1 VAREQFHLL
10 AGEELLRVY
19 KPEGGTAVKVFCSVC
34 GSSLFGGA
42 WPDGDEVSVRFGSLD
57 DDPQIRPQF
66 HTFVGSRP
74 PWEDLPEDGLPQYE
88 AGKLDEVERPAVTT
102 WSVQLPLVGARGEPV
117 DLKRTLLSH
126 GFVELPPMRLDE
138 SAATLEVT
146 LLADGRSARTIE
158 IAPGRRG
165 HARLSVIGPA
175 PSKRLA
181 DELVARSRHV
191 LGLDEDLSEFYEL
204 VQLDPDLSW
213 AAEGAGRM
221 VRSPTVFEDV
231 VKTICTT
238 NCAWSATR
246 RMVDALVRN
255 LGEPAPGGRHAFP
268 TPTAM
273 AEADERFYKEVVRS
287 GYRAPYFRALAA
299 GEAEG
304 RLQLDSLLDP
314 ELSDDEVAARLLALP
329 GVGPYATAQMMML
342 LGRYSRLILDSWSRP
357 KYAKV
362 TGHDASDQLIERRFE
377 RYKQYAGLAFWLY
390 VTRDWVAEPAAI
402 K

>member
-1 VAREQFHLL
+1 
-10 AGEELLRVY
+10 
-19 KPEGGTAVKVFCSVC
+19 
-34 GSSLFGGA
+34 
-42 WPDGDEVSVRFGSLD
+42 
-57 DDPQIRPQF
+57 
-66 HTFVGSRP
+66 
-74 PWEDLPEDGLPQYE
+74 
-88 AGKLDEVERPAVTT
+88 VTT
-102 WSVQLPLVGARGEPV
+102 WSVQLPLVGAGGEPV
-117 DLKRTLLSH
+117 DLRRTLLSH

-138 SAATLEVT
+138 EAGILEVT

-165 HARLSVIGPA
+165 HARLRVIGPA

-181 DELVARSRHV
+181 DELVARGRHV
-191 LGLDEDLSEFYEL
+191 LGLDEDLSEFYDL
-204 VQLDPDLSW
+204 VQSDPDLSW

-246 RMVDALVRN
+246 RMVEALVSN
-255 LGEPAPGGRHAFP
+255 LGKPAPGGRRAFP
-268 TPTAM
+268 TPAAM
-273 AEADERFYKEVVRS
+273 AEADESFYKDVVRA
-287 GYRAPYFRALAA
+287 GYRGPYFRALAA
-299 GEAEG
+299 DEAEG

-314 ELSDDEVAARLLALP
+314 AHSDDEVADRLLAIP

-357 KYAKV
+357 KYAKLKGRKAEDK
-362 TGHDASDQLIERRFE
+362 TIERRFR
-377 RYKQYAGLAFWLY
+377 RYQQYAGLAFWLY
-390 VTRDWVAEPAAI
+390 VTRDWVAEPAGI